1 MEILDRSVPAIFSQ
15 TEINEEKSELNFQNE
30 DSTEQKEL
38 ADQDLIVAEQL
49 VIDSEKSDDTQIKK
63 ACDRK
68 AIQTAQ
74 EAVEKYQKSVVYAD
88 ERHEMIANDKLHES
102 LEKTHNTKFQ
112 QRETKKAGINILEAK
127 DIDMLNNGITKKPK
141 EKSPYNAIRF
151 SKQKNITHEN
161 AKNAVA
167 IAGKAKKNLEKKIE
181 NQKHEKIYMENLEI
195 TFDF

>member
-1 MEILDRSVPAIFSQ
+1 MEIFGEYVPAFFSQ
-15 TEINEEKSELNFQNE
+15 AETNEEKSELNFQNE
-30 DSTEQKEL
+30 DSIEQKEL
-38 ADQDLIVAEQL
+38 ADQELIVAEKL
-49 VIDSEKSDDTQIKK
+49 VADSEESVDMQVKK

-88 ERHEMIANDKLHES
+88 EKHEKITDNKLHGN

-112 QRETKKAGINILEAK
+112 QRETKKAGINILEAE
-127 DIDMLNNGITKKPK
+127 DIDLLNNGIVKKG

-151 SKQKNITHEN
+151 SKQTVSHEN

-167 IAGKAKKNLEKKIE
+167 VAKKAKKNLEKMIE
-181 NQKHEKIYMENLEI
+181 DQKYEEI
-195 TFDF
+195 HIGNVKVRFAL

>member
-1 MEILDRSVPAIFSQ
+1 MEIFGEYVPAFFSQ
-15 TEINEEKSELNFQNE
+15 AETNEEKSELNFQNE
-30 DSTEQKEL
+30 DSIEQKEL
-38 ADQDLIVAEQL
+38 ADQDLIVAEKL
-49 VIDSEKSDDTQIKK
+49 VNDSEEIVDIQVKK

-88 ERHEMIANDKLHES
+88 EKHEKITNDKLHGN

-112 QRETKKAGINILEAK
+112 QRETKKAGINILEAE
-127 DIDMLNNGITKKPK
+127 DIDLLNNGIVKKAG

-151 SKQKNITHEN
+151 SKQTVSHEN

-167 IAGKAKKNLEKKIE
+167 VAKKAKKNLEKMIE
-181 NQKHEKIYMENLEI
+181 EQKYEEI
-195 TFDF
+195 RVGNVKVRFAL